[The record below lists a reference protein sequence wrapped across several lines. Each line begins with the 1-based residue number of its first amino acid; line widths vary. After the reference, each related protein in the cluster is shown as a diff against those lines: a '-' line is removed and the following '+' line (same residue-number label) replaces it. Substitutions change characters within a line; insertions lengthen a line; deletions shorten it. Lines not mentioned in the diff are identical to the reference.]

1 MEFLAEIG
9 SRTYF
14 NFYSFASI
22 LAVVLCLFL
31 AVFLL
36 SLKNKSK
43 STTHFGIMFLTAAPF
58 YLAYALTAF
67 YYHPDGALHR
77 WLTVGLIFPLEI
89 HMTQWLFKFPTN
101 SHPRLSRL
109 IMVIQYALAL
119 TVTGI
124 FINVTWDANRV
135 FLFSAHYWDFDAEDI
150 SRTVAYLIQA
160 YLAVILVTGIWKA
173 VVTKSGERWAIIQ
186 IVIALLISTIVPSR
200 TNVLSRDGALDRGT
214 HQTLMVLLLLLAFF
228 VMFIIYLN
236 STKDRT
242 SFMAKIVGISLVT
255 FLITLQFLGF
265 FQTRAGEEQ
274 YDALRREHVY
284 RALEGGDRD
293 RDIEYILRYDLAAGR
308 MDRVFMVDGVN
319 IDFDDH
325 TEELKNSAVY
335 AALAALPPESFRDRY
350 AGLFGNSEYFRG
362 YRESVVAFVDDY
374 PADDELKAATFEY
387 IEALNTDA
395 LVNFNKLNVLSN
407 DDFRGA
413 ALKHLQKPGERFVH
427 FASALQKSIEQ
438 SPLQGAELK
447 EEVLKYLSPFRAPM
461 VRTYRKNMDETRD
474 NYRHFIAYVYQDRTR
489 TAMYEVGFAYTA
501 YRAFMHPA
509 ALIQT
514 LILCAVL
521 FVVLGLFPLFFRGS
535 LLLPLR
541 SLLDGVRK
549 VNDGDLSVKVPV
561 KVEDEIGFITDS
573 FNNMVTSIRDARAQL
588 EDYAHNLE
596 EKVKDRTAELN
607 KTLEQV
613 QALKVQQDGDYFL
626 TSLLARPL
634 FYNANKSRT
643 VTTEFILMQKKN
655 FEFRNKKSD
664 LGGDICVT
672 GMLRLGQP
680 DNFRRYIVAVN
691 GDAMGKSMQGA
702 GGALVMGVVMNSIM
716 ARSAKNNRILDTTPE
731 AWLAEV
737 YEELHGVFLAFN
749 GSMVISAVISVI
761 DEETGEMW
769 YINAEHPYTVLY
781 RNGRATFVEEEMML
795 RKIGLESEIPF
806 SVRKFQLEPG
816 DLLIMGSDGRDD
828 IDITPG
834 AEVRTINE
842 DETLFL
848 RRVEESRGDL
858 NGIVERLKAFGT
870 LTDDLSL
877 LRIGFQEDPALRRE
891 SLLEPQKTIIDI
903 DLQPELIDQDA
914 EQTFE
919 RLFQRGRQLVRE
931 GKSGEA
937 LEYLKEAYNLRR
949 DVPALNKTMAVLT
962 FKEKDYR
969 QAVEILDKYLQHDP
983 GIVDF
988 WLYLSIAHKRNGNYN
1003 KALEAAQRVFEM
1015 NPDRV
1020 PNLVQLADLYQKLGH
1035 MGRARIFLEKALE
1048 LDPTNEQA
1056 QSLQASM
1063 AG

>member
-1 MEFLAEIG
+1 VEFLTEIG

-31 AVFLL
+31 GVFLL
-36 SLKNKSK
+36 TLKNKSR
-43 STTHFGIMFLTAAPF
+43 STFHFGMSMLLFVPF
-58 YLAYALTAF
+58 YSGYAFTAF
-67 YYHPDGALHR
+67 YYHPDGAIHR
-77 WLTVGLIFPLEI
+77 WLTVGFIFLTEI
-89 HMTQWLFKFPTN
+89 HLTQWLFKLPENT
-101 SHPRLSRL
+101 HPRLSRTVG
-109 IMVIQYALAL
+109 IVQYVIAFALL
-119 TVTGI
+119 GY
-124 FINVTWDANRV
+124 FIHVSLSSNTV
-135 FLFSAHYWDFDAEDI
+135 FLFSAHYWDYDAEEV
-150 SRTVAYLIQA
+150 SRLVGIFIQA
-160 YLAVILVTGIWKA
+160 YLAIMVIVGTWKII
-173 VVTKSGERWAIIQ
+173 VTKTKERWAILQ
-186 IVIALLISTIVPSR
+186 IVIAILISTVVPSR
-200 TNVLSRDGALDRGT
+200 TNVLSREGALDRGT
-214 HQTLMVLLLLLAFF
+214 HQTLLILILVLTFF
-228 VMFIIYLN
+228 IIFIIYLN

-293 RDIEYILRYDLAAGR
+293 RDIEYIVRYDLGGQR
-308 MDRVFMVDGVN
+308 MDRPFTVDGVN

-325 TEELKNSAVY
+325 VEELKNSAVY
-335 AALAALPPESFRDRY
+335 AALSEVPAPAFRDRY
-350 AGLFGNSEYFRG
+350 AGLLGNSEYFRG
-362 YRESVVAFVDDY
+362 YRNSITAFVDDF
-374 PADDELKAATFEY
+374 ANDEELRAATFEF
-387 IEALNTDA
+387 IEGLNTDA
-395 LVNFNKLNVLSN
+395 LVNYNKLNVLS
-407 DDFRGA
+407 DDGFRAA
-413 ALKHLQKPGERFVH
+413 ALKHLEKPAERFAV
-427 FASALQKSIEQ
+427 FAAALRTFIEQ
-438 SPLQGAELK
+438 SPLEGANLK
-447 EEVLKYLSPFRAPM
+447 AEVLKYLSPFRAPM
-461 VRTYRKNMDETRD
+461 VRTYRKNMNETKD
-474 NYRHFIAYVYQDRTR
+474 NYRHYISYVYQDRTR

-573 FNNMVTSIRDARAQL
+573 FNNMVTSIRDAQAQL

-634 FYNANKSRT
+634 FYNANKSKT

-672 GMLRLGQP
+672 GMLRLGKP
-680 DNFRRYIVAVN
+680 DNFRRYVVAVN

-716 ARSAKNNRILDTTPE
+716 ARSAKNNRVLDTTPE
-731 AWLAEV
+731 AWLGEV

-749 GSMVISAVISVI
+749 GSMVISAMVAVI
-761 DEETGEMW
+761 DEETGEMS

-781 RNGRATFVEEEMML
+781 RNGRATFVEEELML

-834 AEVRTINE
+834 SEVRTINE

-858 NGIVERLKAFGT
+858 NEIVERLKAFGS

-877 LRIGFQEDPALRRE
+877 LRIGFQEDPALRRD

-903 DLQPELIDQDA
+903 DLQPELIDQDV

-919 RLFQRGRQLVRE
+919 RLFQRGRQLARD

-1020 PNLVQLADLYQKLGH
+1020 PNLLQLADLYQKLGH

-1048 LDPTNEQA
+1048 LDPSNEQA